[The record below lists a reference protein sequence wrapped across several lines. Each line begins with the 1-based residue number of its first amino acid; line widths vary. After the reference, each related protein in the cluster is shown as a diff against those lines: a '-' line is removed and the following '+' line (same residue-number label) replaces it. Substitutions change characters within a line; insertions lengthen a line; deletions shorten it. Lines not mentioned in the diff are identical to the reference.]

1 MAILVDQPLWTFR
14 GEKWSHL
21 VSDDSYDEL
30 HAFANGVGIR
40 RIGFQGDH
48 YDLPSRLLPAALAA
62 GAAQVDSRILV
73 RRLRDAGLRKPA
85 GYQSWN
91 PLLRHSATGTADIH
105 RLVEDELSVITP
117 TPTELLDTCTAL
129 WAAIDNNG
137 GSVHQLYVLQR
148 PDQLAVAFDTDLA
161 MEIHVAA
168 AEDDSTSELWITKGN
183 PLLAVDVLIN
193 RPLRTER

>member
-21 VSDDSYDEL
+21 VSDESYDEL
-30 HAFANGVGIR
+30 HIFANGVGIR

-73 RRLRDAGLRKPA
+73 RRLRNAGLRKPA
-85 GYQSWN
+85 DYESWN
-91 PLLRHSATGTADIH
+91 PLLRHGAAETDEIH
-105 RLVEDELSVITP
+105 RLVEAELSAITP
-117 TPTELLDTCTAL
+117 TPTELLNTCTAL
-129 WAAIDNNG
+129 WTAIDNNG
-137 GSVHQLYVLQR
+137 GSVHQLFVLQR
-148 PDQLAVAFDTDLA
+148 PNQLAVAFDTDLA

-168 AEDDSTSELWITKGN
+168 AELASTAELWITNGN
-183 PLLAVDVLIN
+183 PLLAVDVLIDMPP
-193 RPLRTER
+193 R